1 MPYLHIVQNK
11 ATMSNQVCK
20 SDREPQER
28 INDGI
33 LTEWLEQLKH
43 SQSGHV
49 AEVTRC
55 HTEFRTSLAEED
67 LVMASTK
74 LEVLRHA
81 FHKFE
86 QKHKE
91 CLNLC
96 PEEQYDQY
104 CSSVVILQ
112 KAQLDYEKL
121 MQQNMNSESSP
132 DEHLDVEVGPDVLMV
147 GSGVSNTSSRA
158 SSIASAR
165 AKAVA
170 KWTALKV
177 KMEYTMWQQELNMQH
192 LKARAEIELNFMKSE
207 QLRLEHQLRD
217 LQLQDD
223 LQSAMAKEEVLA
235 AFEDTP
241 THQPNQVNVQSP
253 VSCVLTAQLAVASA
267 IGL

>member
-1 MPYLHIVQNK
+1 
-11 ATMSNQVCK
+11 
-20 SDREPQER
+20 
-28 INDGI
+28 
-33 LTEWLEQLKH
+33 
-43 SQSGHV
+43 
-49 AEVTRC
+49 
-55 HTEFRTSLAEED
+55 
-67 LVMASTK
+67 MASTK
-74 LEVLRHA
+74 LEALRHA

-86 QKHKE
+86 QKHEE

-121 MQQNMNSESSP
+121 
-132 DEHLDVEVGPDVLMV
+132 
-147 GSGVSNTSSRA
+147 
-158 SSIASAR
+158 
-165 AKAVA
+165 
-170 KWTALKV
+170 
-177 KMEYTMWQQELNMQH
+177 MQH

-267 IGL
+267 FGL